1 MGDTVLAGNISES
14 FFYKCANCCLVQAW
28 SAKGKSCLPNQ
39 YLTLPNPLFWQH
51 NNRNSSRSSQ
61 RIDLADSDGA
71 GTNTVCRPSFLGLL
85 HLSRGL
91 PGQYDFKMT
100 SSVHCV
106 GFKLLEKFSSDH
118 FAVPSELEF
127 PSLKLSDLKSRTES
141 GCLDFSSKND
151 PKHLFCGSLY

>member
-1 MGDTVLAGNISES
+1 MVPVPILSAGQ
-14 FFYKCANCCLVQAW
+14 FFF
-28 SAKGKSCLPNQ
+28 G
-39 YLTLPNPLFWQH
+39 
-51 NNRNSSRSSQ
+51 
-61 RIDLADSDGA
+61 
-71 GTNTVCRPSFLGLL
+71 L

-106 GFKLLEKFSSDH
+106 GLKSFFWEKISSDH